1 MLIRVNYFSEF
12 IYILKVISVEGDNS
26 RYNVIEINTSLNVYD
41 LNGQEVQ
48 NIYVDTNKQI
58 TINREQLASGM
69 YFYQLVNNTKEVV
82 ATRKMV
88 VE

>member
-69 YFYQLVNNTKEVV
+69 YFYQLVNNSKEIVS
-82 ATRKMV
+82 TGKMV